1 MFIPCREIAE
11 GPGPREAV
19 IEVETRDGSV
29 ELVVSR
35 SLVKNGTLE
44 VGSVIGRDNGHSLI
58 ELPRES
64 LSGQWRI
71 WVATSALQTAQ
82 AA

>member
-1 MFIPCREIAE
+1 MFIPCREIAK
-11 GPGPREAV
+11 GPGPGEAV
-19 IEVETRDGSV
+19 IAVETRDGSE
-29 ELVVSR
+29 ELVVSS
-35 SLVKNGTLE
+35 SLVKGGTLE

-64 LSGQWRI
+64 LSGKWRI
-71 WVATSALQTAQ
+71 WVATTALRAAQ